1 MKTMLFALAWLAVTG
16 VGAQTGKPAAQFSV
30 TDVSC
35 SGATDGRI
43 ELTLL
48 NGALPVALLWAN
60 MDSGT
65 SGMGQLTQLGQS
77 LVLSGLAAGQY
88 RLTLTGANGVDSV
101 TTRTV
106 KSPAPLGGNL
116 FILTNFGGFPV
127 ACSYG
132 SNGVA
137 VYEATGGTQPYQIAW
152 SNGDVDIRADSLAS
166 GPLSVTITDANG
178 CSTTEDTILTVPQP
192 LVAQVEA
199 TGETC
204 LGQNSGSI
212 QLTSISGGIPPYL
225 FSLNGGIQSAK
236 NTWDN
241 LQPGVY
247 FVKMEDAAG
256 CELTQVVLLPSGL
269 EFILELGADTTIFS
283 GDSLFR
289 LVEVNPPADT
299 LIWKPAYG
307 VQQVSPNGYLLSPE
321 YSLTYQVTAIN
332 TDGCMATDELH
343 VEVKRDRDVYVP
355 NVFAPEMADLPENQV
370 FSVFG
375 GGGIQTVSLL
385 RVYDRFGRLW
395 FENRNFAVNDPAAGW
410 GGTHETAEAPA
421 GVYLWRAVLLY
432 NDGRELLLQGDVTLV
447 R

>member
-16 VGAQTGKPAAQFSV
+16 VGAQNGKPAAQFSI

-35 SGATDGRI
+35 SGAIDGRI

-48 NGALPVALLWAN
+48 SGALPVALLWAN
-60 MDSGT
+60 MSSGASGT
-65 SGMGQLTQLGQS
+65 GQLTQLGQS
-77 LVLSGLAAGQY
+77 LVLSGLAEGQY
-88 RLTLTGANGVDSV
+88 RITLSGSNGADSISI
-101 TTRTV
+101 RTV
-106 KSPAPLGGNL
+106 KSPMPLGGNL

-132 SNGVA
+132 SNGVT
-137 VYEATGGTQPYQIAW
+137 VYEATGGTQPYQIVW

-178 CSTTEDTILTVPQP
+178 CSRVEDTVLTVPLP
-192 LVAQVEA
+192 LAAQVEA
-199 TGETC
+199 DGETC

-212 QLTSISGGIPPYL
+212 HLTSVSGGVPPYL

-236 NTWDN
+236 NAWDN

-256 CELTQVVLLPSGL
+256 CEFTQVVLLPSGL
-269 EFILELGADTTIFS
+269 EFILDLGTDTTMFS
-283 GDSLFR
+283 GDTLFR

-307 VQQVSPNGYLLSPE
+307 VQQVAPNSYLLSPE
-321 YSLTYQVTAIN
+321 YSLTYEVTAIN
-332 TDGCMATDELH
+332 ADGCMASDELH
-343 VEVKRDRDVYVP
+343 LEVKRNRDVYIP
-355 NVFAPEMADLPENQV
+355 NVFAPAADKPENQV

-410 GGTHETAEAPA
+410 GGMHEAAEAPA

>member
-1 MKTMLFALAWLAVTG
+1 MKTMLFALAWLVATG
-16 VGAQTGKPAAQFSV
+16 AGAQSGKPSAQFSV

-35 SGATDGRI
+35 TGAQDGRI
-43 ELTLL
+43 QLTLL
-48 NGALPVALLWAN
+48 SGALPVSMLWVN
-60 MDSGT
+60 MSSGA
-65 SGMGQLTQLGQS
+65 SGAGQLTQFGQPF
-77 LVLSGLAAGQY
+77 VLSGLAHGLY
-88 RLTLTGANGVDSV
+88 RITLTGANGLDSIS
-101 TTRTV
+101 TQTINN
-106 KSPAPLGGNL
+106 PAPLGGDL

-132 SNGVA
+132 MNGVT
-137 VYEATGGTQPYQIAW
+137 VYEPAGGTPPYQIAW
-152 SNGDVDIRADSLAS
+152 SNGDVDVRADSLGS
-166 GPLSVTITDANG
+166 GSLSVTVTDAGG
-178 CSTTEDTILTVPQP
+178 CSIVVDTTLTVPDP
-192 LVAQVEA
+192 LTAQVDAE
-199 TGETC
+199 GETC
-204 LGQNSGSI
+204 FGQNSGSI
-212 QLTSISGGIPPYL
+212 DLSAPAGGIPPYL

-236 NTWDN
+236 KTWDN

-256 CELTQVVLLPSGL
+256 CEFTQVVLLPSGL
-269 EFILELGADTTIFS
+269 ELIFDLGPDTTIFS

-299 LIWKPAYG
+299 LIWQPTYG
-307 VQQVSPNGYLLSPE
+307 VQQISPSTYLLAPE

-332 TDGCMATDELH
+332 ADGCMATDELH
-343 VEVKRDRDVYVP
+343 VEVKRERDVYVP
-355 NVFAPEMADLPENQV
+355 NVFAPEMADLTENQV
-370 FSVFG
+370 FSVYG
-375 GGGIQTVSLL
+375 GKGIKTVSSL

-410 GGTHETAEAPA
+410 GGTHEAAEAPA